1 MLWTELLFS
10 YFPIDKKIFWQ
21 QMLARFGF
29 LFSVWLTGLLAY
41 ALEGRMTSYIINLN
55 AYTALFGTSFLVLF
69 VSYLLQRKLDDLI
82 QNVRPMLK
90 LDDPQFQKFSERVER
105 YSYSFLPCLFMTI
118 AFAVWGIGMLLTGAP
133 NEFPQAWA
141 EGFKLIAIWS
151 LFLNIFVWL
160 LTATGIWMVV
170 SIWLTIFLISQQ
182 PLNVELSPETIKKF
196 RGLSILALWF
206 SLFYFLG
213 VSIGNITFF
222 ARASALSLLEIVI
235 SPYLFFVAIGVI
247 GVLLPFYNIH
257 NALLTLKKQELSRI
271 EEKSEQLLRQLDEVL
286 AKQPT
291 RQISDQTIAIVA
303 QTTAIMARLFSL
315 QFKERH
321 VKAAQEWPIDIGFLT
336 KLIAVGLIPII
347 ARIAAQIF
355 TRYF

>member
-21 QMLARFGF
+21 QMLARFCL
-29 LFSVWLTGLLAY
+29 LFSLWLAGLLAY
-41 ALEGRMTSYIINLN
+41 TLDGLMTSYILDLSF
-55 AYTALFGTSFLVLF
+55 YQMFFGTSFLILF
-69 VSYLLQRKLDDLI
+69 GSYMIQRELNNVI

-90 LDDPQFQKFSERVER
+90 LDDPLFRRFSERVER
-105 YSYSFLPCLFMTI
+105 YSYSFLPCLFI
-118 AFAVWGIGMLLTGAP
+118 AIGFVVLLSDAP
-133 NEFPQAWA
+133 NEFQQVLA
-141 EGFKLIAIWS
+141 EGFKLHIIWYLS
-151 LFLNIFVWL
+151 AGFFGFLLIG
-160 LTATGIWMVV
+160 TGIWMVV
-170 SIWLTIFLISQQ
+170 SIWLTIFLISRQ
-182 PLNVELSPETIKKF
+182 PLNVELSPETIEKF
-196 RGLSILALWF
+196 RGLSMLALWF
-206 SLFYFLG
+206 SLLYLLG
-213 VSIGNITFF
+213 VSIANALFL
-222 ARASALSLLEIVI
+222 ASAPALSVLEIVV
-235 SPYLFFVAIGVI
+235 SPFFFLIAIGI
-247 GVLLPFYNIH
+247 ISVLFPFYNIH
-257 NALLTLKKQELSRI
+257 NALLKLKKQELSRI
-271 EEKSEQLLRQLDEVL
+271 EEESEQLLQQLDEVL

-291 RQISDQTIAIVA
+291 RQISD

>member
-21 QMLARFGF
+21 QMLARFCF
-29 LFSVWLTGLLAY
+29 LFSVWLIGLLAY
-41 ALEGRMTSYIINLN
+41 ALEGQMTSYIIDLGG
-55 AYTALFGTSFLVLF
+55 YTNLFGTGFLVLF
-69 VSYLLQRKLDDLI
+69 GSYSAQRKLNDII

-90 LDDPQFQKFSERVER
+90 LDDPQFQKFSERLER
-105 YSYSFLPCLFMTI
+105 YSYSFLPCLFITI
-118 AFAVWGIGMLLTGAP
+118 AFVVMGFGILLTGAP
-133 NEFPQAWA
+133 IEFQQAWA
-141 EGFKLIAIWS
+141 EGLRLIVIW
-151 LFLNIFVWL
+151 FLLAQIFLWL

-170 SIWLTIFLISQQ
+170 SIWLTIFLISRQ
-182 PLNVELSPETIKKF
+182 PLNVELSPETIEKF

-213 VSIGNITFF
+213 VSIANVLFL
-222 ARASALSLLEIVI
+222 ASAPALSLLEIVV
-235 SPYLFFVAIGVI
+235 SPYFFFIAIGII
-247 GVLLPFYNIH
+247 GVLFPFYNIH
-257 NALLTLKKQELSRI
+257 NALLKLKKQELLII
-271 EEKSEQLLRQLDEVL
+271 EEESEQLLQQLDEVL

-291 RQISDQTIAIVA
+291 RQISDQTI
-303 QTTAIMARLFSL
+303 TIMARLFSL
-315 QFKERH
+315 QIKERH